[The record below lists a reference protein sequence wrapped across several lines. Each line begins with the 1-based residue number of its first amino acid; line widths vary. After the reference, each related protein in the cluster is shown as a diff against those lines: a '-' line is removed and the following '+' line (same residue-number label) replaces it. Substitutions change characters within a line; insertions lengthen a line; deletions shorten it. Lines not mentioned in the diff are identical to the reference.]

1 MAFTPPTIAEFKA
14 TFDRDFTFGTGKETV
29 RDTDIQRALD
39 EAATVF
45 NPGIWDDTEAQAAYK
60 YLSAHFLVL
69 NVQMAG
75 GLTKKGG
82 VNNRGGGITQSKG
95 AGQVNVAY
103 GIPPR
108 ILEDAVL
115 NQFMRTDYGMRYL
128 QLITPRLV
136 GNMAVVSGRAYWT
149 GN

>member
-1 MAFTPPTIAEFKA
+1 MSFTQPTIAEFKA
-14 TFDRDFTFGTGKETV
+14 TFDRDFTYGTGKETV
-29 RDTDIQRALD
+29 RDSDIQRALD
-39 EAATVF
+39 GAATVF
-45 NPGIWDDTEAQAAYK
+45 NPAIWDDTEGKTAYE

-69 NVQMAG
+69 NIQMAG
-75 GLTKKGG
+75 GLTKKNGTQ
-82 VNNRGGGITQSKG
+82 NRGGGITQSKG

-128 QLITPRLV
+128 QLITPRLI
-136 GNMAVVSGRAYWT
+136 GNMAVVSGRSLWT